1 MVSTCDFSFIAYFWW
16 DVVDRSTGCRGDK
29 MWSFVFSFKIML
41 VLQKSVISPFGRCMA
56 IGDYLLNPVLVEVLR
71 HISLPV
77 PLVFLKFKALL
88 AL

>member
-1 MVSTCDFSFIAYFWW
+1 
-16 DVVDRSTGCRGDK
+16 

-41 VLQKSVISPFGRCMA
+41 VLQKSVISPTGRCIA
-56 IGDYLLNPVLVEVLR
+56 IGDCRLNPVLVEVR
-71 HISLPV
+71 RQMSLLV